1 MKQYI
6 KNNYLVT
13 EYDSGAIVKVLQG
26 DEPKEVIPELPKNP
40 ILELKQ
46 ENEKLKQELQQCQQS
61 IIELTALASTVAVA
75 KK

>member
-6 KNNYLVT
+6 EGNYLIT
-13 EYDSGAIVKVLQG
+13 EYDSGAVVKVLHG

-40 ILELKQ
+40 ILELEK
-46 ENEKLKQELQQCQQS
+46 ENEKLKQELKQCQQS